1 MYILIHITVNICSDC
16 DIVTAELL
24 KVCDG
29 KRTLHVSGS
38 TSTLHTATQ
47 CLTSSSDTGV
57 LYVIALSSQAT
68 TGLSEDDS
76 DGGGA

>member
-1 MYILIHITVNICSDC
+1 MCSDC
-16 DIVTAELL
+16 DIITAELL

-38 TSTLHTATQ
+38 ISILHTGTQ
-47 CLTSSSDTGV
+47 CLTSSSNTGV

-68 TGLSEDDS
+68 TGLSEGDS

>member
-1 MYILIHITVNICSDC
+1 MYILNHITVNICSDC

-29 KRTLHVSGS
+29 KRTPHVSAT
-38 TSTLHTATQ
+38 TSILHTATQ

-68 TGLSEDDS
+68 TGLSEGDS